1 VSVERSKAIEAVI
14 RLDVQ
19 MTGSGATSAEL
30 ETLYRERFRAFLLSV
45 TALLRDGEAALDVVQ
60 EGFSLAL
67 QRRTSFRGDGSVEA
81 WVWRIVLNVARDRQR
96 SSRKQRRLL
105 PAAAS
110 EERQEP
116 YADLR
121 EALLA
126 LPERQ
131 RLAVFL
137 RYYADLSYTEIAAA
151 LDVRPG
157 TVAASLNAAH
167 TALRR
172 DLKEVAR

>member
-1 VSVERSKAIEAVI
+1 MAR
-14 RLDVQ
+14 R
-19 MTGSGATSAEL
+19 GATPAEI
-30 ETLYRERFRAFLLSV
+30 ESLYGERFRVFLLSV
-45 TALLRDGEAALDVVQ
+45 TALLGDGEGALDVVQ

-67 QRRTSFRGDGSVEA
+67 QRRASFRGDGSVEG

-96 SSRKQRRLL
+96 SSRKEWRL
-105 PAAAS
+105 PPGAAG
-110 EERQEP
+110 EERNEP
-116 YADLR
+116 DGDLR

-131 RLAVFL
+131 RLAIFL
-137 RYYADLSYTEIAAA
+137 RYYADLSYEEIAAA

-157 TVAASLNAAH
+157 TVGASLHAAH
-167 TALRR
+167 AALRR